1 MMHRLFL
8 FVFLFTASLSLFAQD
23 KVTKS
28 LRMENTPVIDAQLE
42 EWGDSLQYHFEAQGM
57 RYSLANDDE
66 NLYIAIQ
73 VRNPADQLKAI
84 YSGFTIMVNTEGK
97 QRPGPSVIF
106 PVPDRAA
113 LRSMDAKEEVRQ
125 TKDMRQ
131 AGLNMVRAIFVEGFD
146 KIVDGPISMENLY
159 GIRTAA
165 KIDSAG
171 MLNYEASIALKQL
184 NLDKNNP
191 FALNLRINET
201 VSRRITEPGYN
212 RAYGYPYGRSR
223 YGYGNYGT
231 RSRVVSKEAEGIWHH
246 VELAADNRYN
256 NTNR

>member
-1 MMHRLFL
+1 MIHRLFL
-8 FVFLFTASLSLFAQD
+8 FVFLLSASQTLLAQD

-28 LRMENTPVIDAQLE
+28 LRMERPPVVDARLE
-42 EWGDSLQYHFEAQGM
+42 EWGDSLQYYFEGQGM
-57 RYSLANDDE
+57 RYSLANDNE
-66 NLYIAIQ
+66 YLYVAIQ
-73 VRNPADQLKAI
+73 VPNTADQLKAI
-84 YSGFTIMVNTEGK
+84 YSGFSVMVNHEGK
-97 QRPGPSVIF
+97 QRSGPTVIY

-113 LRSMDAKEEVRQ
+113 LRSLDAKEELHQ

-131 AGLNMVRAIFVEGFD
+131 VGLNMVRAIFVEGFD
-146 KIVDGPISMENLY
+146 RIVDGPISMENQY

-165 KIDSAG
+165 RLDSAG
-171 MLNYEASIALKQL
+171 LLNYEAAISLKRL
-184 NLDKNNP
+184 GVDKKNP

-246 VELAADNRYN
+246 VELAAGNE
-256 NTNR
+256 